1 MDEEKKVTLLEV
13 YVRLLL
19 IVTPIVGP
27 YIFDASKGAQVAI
40 PSIWLICMGPFF
52 LIPIQDID
60 KWEEDAKQYY
70 WIFQSIGKIY
80 LALII
85 ASAFMYLLFGKGRY

>member
-1 MDEEKKVTLLEV
+1 MDDEKKVTLANV
-13 YVRLLL
+13 YFRLLL
-19 IVTPIVGP
+19 IVAPIVGP
-27 YIFDASKGAQVAI
+27 YIFDASKGAQVVVPAL
-40 PSIWLICMGPFF
+40 WLICLGPFF

-60 KWEEDAKQYY
+60 KWEEDAKKYY